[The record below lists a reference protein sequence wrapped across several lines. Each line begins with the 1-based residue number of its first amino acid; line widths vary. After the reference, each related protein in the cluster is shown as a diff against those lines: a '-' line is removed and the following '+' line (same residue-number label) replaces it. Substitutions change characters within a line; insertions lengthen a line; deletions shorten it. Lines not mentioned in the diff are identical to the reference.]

1 MLTSAALRDFRE
13 FVKRRIYS
21 AQYRVGSTYYAAK
34 ISEIEITNENIVRV
48 KIPIAHNAAGTINQ
62 VRLISVE
69 NEVWCSKDVE
79 IVLESAQTQF
89 LQWFDFV
96 IMESEVR

>member
-1 MLTSAALRDFRE
+1 MLTPAALRDFRN

-21 AQYRVGSTYYAAK
+21 AQYRVGSTYYTAK
-34 ISEIEITNENIVRV
+34 ISEIEITGDGIVRV

-62 VRLISVE
+62 IRLISVE
-69 NEVWCSKDVE
+69 NEVWCSKDIQV
-79 IVLESAQTQF
+79 ILESAQTQF

-96 IMESEVR
+96 ITEQEVK